1 MSWYLRSISH
11 AGWLVLASTLLSP
24 LAFAEPK
31 GDGGKS
37 ALRKLEQRAR
47 TAEQAKSAAEAKLTT
62 LGEEAEKAKAQ
73 AASLSK
79 KRSVLEK
86 ELSALRQEKAALIEK
101 LEASET
107 SLATRNQ
114 ELNNVSAS
122 LADRETRLATTLK
135 NLDQTQQERQ
145 TYLSELGLRTQEL
158 GSCNTK
164 NGSLH
169 KTAEDILKR
178 YKEKTCM
185 TAILEKE
192 PVTGLQAVKLENE
205 IDEYRDKLERDA
217 TLPTQQAKRKEL
229 EQAEAVRRS
238 ESEAGRQRLEPRQRD
253 AADARRQQKLQE
265 DKKLLESGSN
275 SNSNSNES
283 QRQLPTSATT
293 LVPTGVPEKDDIFQ
307 SYWRQR

>member
-1 MSWYLRSISH
+1 MYWYLISISR
-11 AGWLVLASTLLSP
+11 AGWLVLACALLSP
-24 LAFAEPK
+24 LALAEPK

-37 ALRKLEQRAR
+37 AMRRLEQRAR
-47 TAEQAKSAAEAKLTT
+47 SAEQAKSAAEAKLTT
-62 LGEEAEKAKAQ
+62 LGEEAEKAKSQ

-79 KRSVLEK
+79 RRSVLEK
-86 ELSALRQEKAALIEK
+86 ELSALRQEKAALVEK
-101 LEASET
+101 LEVSET
-107 SLATRNQ
+107 TLATRNQ
-114 ELNNVSAS
+114 ELTNVSAS
-122 LADRETRLATTLK
+122 LADREARLATTQK

-145 TYLSELGLRTQEL
+145 TYLADLGLRTQEL

-164 NGSLH
+164 NDGLH

-192 PVTGLQAVKLENE
+192 PVTGLQRVKLENE

-238 ESEAGRQRLEPRQRD
+238 ELDSERQRLEQRER
-253 AADARRQQKLQE
+253 ATADARKQQKL
-265 DKKLLESGSN
+265 LEQKNLVESE

-283 QRQLPTSATT
+283 QRPLPPSTKTS
-293 LVPTGVPEKDDIFQ
+293 LPTGVPEKDDIFQ